1 MRKRRT
7 NRLRAPTMSAV
18 TASISPI
25 PIIPNDKEYELN
37 RWLFVTALFMA
48 SLNLR
53 PIVSSIAPVLGSIQQ
68 DLGLSG
74 AVSSLLVSIPVLC
87 MGILAPFSVKLSEK
101 LGIEQVITFSLML
114 IGGSTLL
121 RLFIHSASLLFFTT
135 LLSGIG
141 IAMMGPLLSGFIK
154 KHMADRAPSMIAIY
168 SMALALGAALG
179 SSLTSPLNW
188 GLHSWQMSLSFWV
201 IPVILALPLWF
212 NVLKRQPSS
221 SKLNSTVLYRKSL
234 ELPWQKGKAWILAMQ
249 FGMLCLVF
257 YSLLGWLPLILIGA
271 GASKLH
277 AGLMVTLF
285 ALIQIPSGTVLQQLL
300 KRHASRRNWLFVSS
314 MMQAAGLLLIF
325 FSTYLWLAVFICG
338 LGSGMLFALLN
349 LLPVELTTSPEEA
362 ASWAAMTQSIGFLIG
377 ASGPFLTGYLHDRM
391 GHFNAG
397 ILAMVFISIAMGI
410 LSLTKMS
417 KEDSLSLSK

>member
-1 MRKRRT
+1 M
-7 NRLRAPTMSAV
+7 
-18 TASISPI
+18 
-25 PIIPNDKEYELN
+25 
-37 RWLFVTALFMA
+37 
-48 SLNLR
+48 
-53 PIVSSIAPVLGSIQQ
+53 
-68 DLGLSG
+68 
-74 AVSSLLVSIPVLC
+74 LC

-101 LGIEQVITFSLML
+101 LGLEQVITFSLTL
-114 IGGSTLL
+114 IGGSTIL
-121 RLFIHSASLLFFTT
+121 RLFIHSAPLLFFTT

-179 SSLTSPLNW
+179 SSLTSPLHW
-188 GLHSWQMSLSFWV
+188 RLHSWQMSLSFWV

-221 SKLNSTVLYRKSL
+221 SKLNSTVSYRKSL
-234 ELPWQKGKAWILAMQ
+234 ELPWQKGKAWILAVQ
-249 FGMLCLVF
+249 FGMLSLVF

-285 ALIQIPSGTVLQQLL
+285 ALIQIPSGTVVQQLL
-300 KRHASRRNWLFVSS
+300 KRHPSRRNWLIVSS

-362 ASWAAMTQSIGFLIG
+362 ASWAAMTQCIGFLIG

-410 LSLTKMS
+410 LSLTMMS
-417 KEDSLSLSK
+417 KEDSLILSK

>member
-1 MRKRRT
+1 
-7 NRLRAPTMSAV
+7 MSPSPE
-18 TASISPI
+18 SISPI

-37 RWLFVTALFMA
+37 RWLCVTALFMA

-53 PIVSSIAPVLGSIQQ
+53 PVVSSIAPVLANIQH

-87 MGILAPFSVKLSEK
+87 MGILAPYSVKLSER
-101 LGIEQVITFSLML
+101 LGIEQIITFSLML
-114 IGGSTLL
+114 IGGSTFL

-135 LLSGIG
+135 LLSGVG
-141 IAMMGPLLSGFIK
+141 IAMMGPLLSGYIK

-179 SSLTSPLNW
+179 SSLTSPLHW
-188 GLHSWQMSLSFWV
+188 KLHSWQMSLSVWV

-221 SKLNSTVLYRKSL
+221 SKLNSTVSYRKSL
-234 ELPWQKGKAWILAMQ
+234 ELPWQKGKAWILAVQ
-249 FGMLCLVF
+249 FGMLSLVF

-285 ALIQIPSGTVLQQLL
+285 ALIQIPSGTVVQQLL
-300 KRHASRRNWLFVSS
+300 IRHPSRRNWLIVSS
-314 MMQAAGLLLIF
+314 MIQAAGLLLIF
-325 FSTYLWLAVFICG
+325 FSTYLWLAVLICG

-362 ASWAAMTQSIGFLIG
+362 ASWAAMTQCIGFLIG

-391 GHFNAG
+391 GHFNTG

-410 LSLTKMS
+410 LSLTMVS
-417 KEDSLSLSK
+417 KEDSLVLSTR

>member
-1 MRKRRT
+1 
-7 NRLRAPTMSAV
+7 MSA
-18 TASISPI
+18 AAESISPI
-25 PIIPNDKEYELN
+25 PILPNDKEYELN
-37 RWLFVTALFMA
+37 RWLCVTALFMA

-53 PIVSSIAPVLGSIQQ
+53 PIVSSIAPVLGSIQH

-101 LGIEQVITFSLML
+101 LGIEQVITFSLAL
-114 IGGSTLL
+114 IGGSTLI

-141 IAMMGPLLSGFIK
+141 VAMMGPLLSGFIK

-179 SSLTSPLNW
+179 SSLTSPLHW
-188 GLHSWQMSLSFWV
+188 SLHSWQMSLSFWV

-212 NVLKRQPSS
+212 NVLKRQPSI
-221 SKLNSTVLYRKSL
+221 SKLSSTVSYRKSL
-234 ELPWQKGKAWILAMQ
+234 ELPWQKGKAWILAAQ

-277 AGLMVTLF
+277 AGLMVSLF
-285 ALIQIPSGTVLQQLL
+285 AFIQIPSGAVVQQLL
-300 KRHASRRNWLFVSS
+300 KSWPSRRNWLIVSS

-349 LLPVELTTSPEEA
+349 LLPVELTHSPEEA
-362 ASWAAMTQSIGFLIG
+362 ASWAAMTQCIGFLIG

-397 ILAMVFISIAMGI
+397 TLAMVFISIAMGI
-410 LSLTKMS
+410 LSLTMMS
-417 KEDSLSLSK
+417 KEDSLILSK

>member
-1 MRKRRT
+1 
-7 NRLRAPTMSAV
+7 MSPSPESV
-18 TASISPI
+18 SPI
-25 PIIPNDKEYELN
+25 PILPNGKEYELN
-37 RWLFVTALFMA
+37 RWLCVTALFMA

-53 PIVSSIAPVLGSIQQ
+53 PVVSSIAPVLANIQH

-87 MGILAPFSVKLSEK
+87 MGILAPYSVKLSER
-101 LGIEQVITFSLML
+101 LGVEQVITFSLML
-114 IGGSTLL
+114 IGGSTFL

-135 LLSGIG
+135 LLSGVG
-141 IAMMGPLLSGFIK
+141 IAMMGPLLSGYIK

-179 SSLTSPLNW
+179 SSLTSPLHW
-188 GLHSWQMSLSFWV
+188 KLHSWQMSLSVWV

-221 SKLNSTVLYRKSL
+221 SKLNSTVSHRKSL
-234 ELPWQKGKAWILAMQ
+234 ELPWQKGKAWILAVQ
-249 FGMLCLVF
+249 FGMLSLVF

-285 ALIQIPSGTVLQQLL
+285 ALIQIPSGTVVQQLL
-300 KRHASRRNWLFVSS
+300 IRHPSRRNWLIVSS
-314 MMQAAGLLLIF
+314 MIQAAGLLLIF
-325 FSTYLWLAVFICG
+325 FSTYLWLAVLICG

-362 ASWAAMTQSIGFLIG
+362 ASWAAMTQCIGFLIG
-377 ASGPFLTGYLHDRM
+377 ASGPFLTGYLYDRM
-391 GHFNAG
+391 GHFNTG

-410 LSLTKMS
+410 LSLTMVS
-417 KEDSLSLSK
+417 KEDSLVYQQDNRKYQKNRM

>member
-1 MRKRRT
+1 MRNRRT
-7 NRLRAPTMSAV
+7 NQLRAPTMNAAV
-18 TASISPI
+18 ESISPVLI
-25 PIIPNDKEYELN
+25 DKDYELN

-53 PIVSSIAPVLGSIQQ
+53 PIVSSIAPVLGSIQHE
-68 DLGLSG
+68 LGLSG

-101 LGIEQVITFSLML
+101 LGIEQVITFSLAL

-135 LLSGIG
+135 LLSGMG

-179 SSLTSPLNW
+179 SSFTSPLHW
-188 GLHSWQMSLSFWV
+188 MLHSWQKSLSFWV
-201 IPVILALPLWF
+201 IPVFFALPLWF
-212 NVLKRQPSS
+212 HVLKRQSSS
-221 SKLNSTVLYRKSL
+221 SKLNSTVSFGKSL
-234 ELPWQKGKAWILAMQ
+234 ELPWQKRKAWILAVQ
-249 FGMLCLVF
+249 FGMLSLVF

-285 ALIQIPSGTVLQQLL
+285 ALIQIPCGTVVQQLL
-300 KRHASRRNWLFVSS
+300 KRHPSRRYWLIVSS

-362 ASWAAMTQSIGFLIG
+362 ASWAAMTQCIGFLIG
-377 ASGPFLTGYLHDRM
+377 ASGPLLTGYLHDRM
-391 GHFNAG
+391 GNFNAG

-410 LSLTKMS
+410 LSLTMMS
-417 KEDSLSLSK
+417 KEN

>member
-1 MRKRRT
+1 
-7 NRLRAPTMSAV
+7 MSAV
-18 TASISPI
+18 TESISPI
-25 PIIPNDKEYELN
+25 PIIRMDKHSELN
-37 RWLFVTALFMA
+37 RWLCIIALFMA

-53 PIVSSIAPVLGSIQQ
+53 PVVSSIAPVLGSIQH

-101 LGIEQVITFSLML
+101 LGIEQVITVSLTL

-121 RLFIHSASLLFFTT
+121 RLFIQSASLLFFTT

-179 SSLTSPLNW
+179 SSLTSPLHW
-188 GLHSWQMSLSFWV
+188 KLHSWQMSLSFWV

-212 NVLKRQPSS
+212 TVLKRQPSN
-221 SKLNSTVLYRKSL
+221 SKLNSTVSYRKSL
-234 ELPWQKGKAWILAMQ
+234 ELPWQKGKAWMLAVL
-249 FGMLCLVF
+249 FGMLSFVF

-277 AGLMVTLF
+277 VGLMVTLF
-285 ALIQIPSGTVLQQLL
+285 AWIQIVSGSVVQQLL
-300 KRHASRRNWLFVSS
+300 KWQPSRRNWLVVSS
-314 MMQAAGLLLIF
+314 MMQAVGLLLIF
-325 FSTYLWLAVFICG
+325 LSSYLWLAVLICG
-338 LGSGMLFALLN
+338 FGAGMLFILLN
-349 LLPVELTTSPEEA
+349 LLPVELTTSPEES
-362 ASWAAMTQSIGFLIG
+362 ASWAAMTQCIGFLIG

-391 GHFNAG
+391 GHFNEG
-397 ILAMVFISIAMGI
+397 LLGMVFISIVMGI
-410 LSLTKMS
+410 LSLTMMPR
-417 KEDSLSLSK
+417 ED

>member
-1 MRKRRT
+1 MRNLRT
-7 NRLRAPTMSAV
+7 KSLRAPTKNLAPKSV
-18 TASISPI
+18 PSIAIRSM
-25 PIIPNDKEYELN
+25 DKDYELN
-37 RWLFVTALFMA
+37 HWLCVSTLFMA

-53 PIVSSIAPVLGSIQQ
+53 PVVSSIAPVLGSIQH

-101 LGIEQVITFSLML
+101 WGIEQVITFSLTL
-114 IGGSTLL
+114 IGASTLL
-121 RLFIHSASLLFFTT
+121 RLFIHSASLLFFAT
-135 LLSGIG
+135 LLSGVG

-188 GLHSWQMSLSFWV
+188 KLHSWQMSLSFWMM
-201 IPVILALPLWF
+201 PVILALPLWLSI
-212 NVLKRQPSS
+212 LKRHPSS
-221 SKLNSTVLYRKSL
+221 SKTNSTVAYKKSL
-234 ELPWQKGKAWILAMQ
+234 ELPWLKKKAWILAVQ
-249 FGMLCLVF
+249 FGMLSLVF

-277 AGLMVTLF
+277 AGLMVTVF
-285 ALIQIPSGTVLQQLL
+285 ALTQIPSGAIVQQLL
-300 KRHASRRNWLFVSS
+300 KSHPSRRNWLIVSA
-314 MMQAAGLLLIF
+314 MMQAAGLLLLF

-349 LLPVELTTSPEEA
+349 LLPVELTHSPEEA
-362 ASWAAMTQSIGFLIG
+362 ASWAAMTQCIGFLIG
-377 ASGPFLTGYLHDRM
+377 ATGPFLTGYLYDRM
-391 GHFNAG
+391 DHFNEG
-397 ILAMVFISIAMGI
+397 ILVMVSISIAMGI
-410 LSLTKMS
+410 LSLTMVS
-417 KEDSLSLSK
+417 KEDSLVLS